1 LSDVDVDV
9 DEAGAWA
16 EARSNTVTVVPVP
29 TCDNLSL
36 KYIINCTLFFKVT
49 GRQILEI

>member
-29 TCDNLSL
+29 TCENLSL
-36 KYIINCTLFFKVT
+36 KYINCTLFFKVT